1 MSKLM
6 GYLPRLLHEIKEMKE
21 LTQTEEK
28 EIEAVAQAVQQFLDN
43 QFVTTAQEWAIKRR
57 EEMIGIRA
65 DPTTETLE
73 FRRDRLINRYSTLP
87 PFTIRYLQSRLDSL
101 IGQGVAKV
109 EVDEQN
115 FVLKITMSVPDAAY
129 FKEIEH
135 TVQIVK
141 PVNLLYNQGTSMA
154 DHVGIEE
161 HIWRTP
167 LTRMSRLSTTWKLGS
182 TPFAKGG
189 KEEQVK

>member
-6 GYLPRLLHEIKEMKE
+6 GYLPRIFHEIKEMKE

-28 EIEAVAQAVQQFLDN
+28 EVETVAQAVQQFLDN
-43 QFVTTAQEWAIKRR
+43 QFVKTAQEWAIRRR

-101 IGQGVAKV
+101 IGPGVAKV

-141 PVNLLYNQGTSMA
+141 PVNLVYNQGTSMA
-154 DHVGIEE
+154 DRVGIEE

-167 LTRMSRLSTTWKLGS
+167 LTRKTRLSTTWKLGS
-182 TPFAKGG
+182 TPFANRG
-189 KEEQVK
+189 KEEQLK

>member
-6 GYLPRLLHEIKEMKE
+6 DHLPRFFHEIKEMKE
-21 LTQTEEK
+21 LTRTEEK
-28 EIEAVAQAVQQFLDN
+28 EIEAIAKAVRQFLDN

-101 IGQGVAKV
+101 IGPGVAKV
-109 EVDEQN
+109 EVDELN

-141 PVNLLYNQGTSMA
+141 PVNLVYNQGTSMA
-154 DHVGIEE
+154 DRVGIEE

-182 TPFAKGG
+182 TPFAKRG
-189 KEEQVK
+189 KEEQLK